1 MANLVQE
8 LNSLDFSVYIGGPLQ
23 AAVDAQHSASMSQ
36 VNFIKEVGFVST
48 VIPAVEEDLDAVP
61 PVEAS
66 PERTETDLRY
76 VDFKYK
82 KRVPNSAYD
91 SSEATT
97 PDNQPFIDSEITIK
111 VPFLTM
117 LTIPAIRIEEINI
130 DFNAKLTSVET
141 TTASSEFAG
150 SAELSAKFW
159 KVRFKA
165 SASYKRSTSS
175 TTNVE
180 KTYTLGVRV
189 RAVNDELPA
198 GLDRI
203 LTMLEDSIRVS

>member
-8 LNSLDFSVYIGGPLQ
+8 LNSLEFSVYIGGPLQ

-36 VNFIKEVGFVST
+36 VNFIKEVGFVTTTTSGVT
-48 VIPAVEEDLDAVP
+48 
-61 PVEAS
+61 
-66 PERTETDLRY
+66 TTDLRY
-76 VDFKYK
+76 VEFKYK
-82 KRVPNSAYD
+82 KRVPNPTYD
-91 SSEATT
+91 STATT
-97 PDNQPFIDSEITIK
+97 APNNQQFIDSNVTIE

-117 LTIPAIRIEEINI
+117 LTIPALRIEEINI

-141 TTASSEFAG
+141 TAASSEFSG

-175 TTNVE
+175 TTNIE
-180 KTYTLGVRV
+180 KTYNLGVRV

-203 LTMLEDSIRVS
+203 LTMLEDSIRSN

>member
-1 MANLVQE
+1 MPNLVQE

-36 VNFIKEVGFVST
+36 VNFIKEVGFVTTPGNPSAT
-48 VIPAVEEDLDAVP
+48 PAIPA
-61 PVEAS
+61 S
-66 PERTETDLRY
+66 TDLRY

-82 KRVPNSAYD
+82 KRVPNPAFNPAAAVSA
-91 SSEATT
+91 T
-97 PDNQPFIDSEITIK
+97 NQEFIDSEVTIK

-141 TTASSEFAG
+141 TAASSEFAG

-159 KVRFKA
+159 KIKFKA
-165 SASYKRSTSS
+165 SASYKRTTSS
-175 TTNVE
+175 TSNVE

>member
-1 MANLVQE
+1 MPNLVQE

-23 AAVDAQHSASMSQ
+23 AAVDAQHAASMSQ
-36 VNFIKEVGFVST
+36 VNFIKEVGFVPTAATST
-48 VIPAVEEDLDAVP
+48 TPA
-61 PVEAS
+61 S
-66 PERTETDLRY
+66 TDLRY

-82 KRVPNSAYD
+82 KRVPNPTYD
-91 SSEATT
+91 SAATT
-97 PDNQPFIDSEITIK
+97 APNNQQFIDSEVTIK

-117 LTIPAIRIEEINI
+117 LTIPALRIEEINI
-130 DFNAKLTSVET
+130 DFNAKLTSIET
-141 TTASSEFAG
+141 TAASSEFAA

-159 KVRFKA
+159 KVKFKA
-165 SASYKRSTSS
+165 SASYKRTTSS
-175 TTNVE
+175 TSNVE

-189 RAVNDELPA
+189 RAVNDELPP

>member
-1 MANLVQE
+1 MPNLVQE

-23 AAVDAQHSASMSQ
+23 AAVDAQHAASMSQ
-36 VNFIKEVGFVST
+36 VNFIKEVGFISIAANPT
-48 VIPAVEEDLDAVP
+48 ASP
-61 PVEAS
+61 PVLAS
-66 PERTETDLRY
+66 NDLRY

-82 KRVPNSAYD
+82 KRVPNPNFGKLPAD
-91 SSEATT
+91 AVPAGANVINEFL
-97 PDNQPFIDSEITIK
+97 DQEITIK

-117 LTIPAIRIEEINI
+117 LTIPALRIEEINI

-141 TTASSEFAG
+141 TAASSEFAG

-159 KVRFKA
+159 KIRFKA

-180 KTYTLGVRV
+180 KTYNLGVRV

>member
-1 MANLVQE
+1 MPNLVQE

-23 AAVDAQHSASMSQ
+23 AAVNAQHAASMSQ
-36 VNFIKEVGFVST
+36 VNFIKEVGFIT
-48 VIPAVEEDLDAVP
+48 TAATTTTPA
-61 PVEAS
+61 S
-66 PERTETDLRY
+66 SDLRY

-82 KRVPNSAYD
+82 KRVPNPTYD
-91 SSEATT
+91 SAATT
-97 PDNQPFIDSEITIK
+97 APNNQPFIDSEVTIK

-141 TTASSEFAG
+141 TAASSEFAG

-159 KVRFKA
+159 KIRFKA

>member
-23 AAVDAQHSASMSQ
+23 AAVDAQHAASMSQ
-36 VNFIKEVGFVST
+36 VNFIKEVGFVTTTTSGVAT
-48 VIPAVEEDLDAVP
+48 
-61 PVEAS
+61 
-66 PERTETDLRY
+66 TDLRY
-76 VDFKYK
+76 VEFKYK
-82 KRVPNSAYD
+82 KRVPNPTYD
-91 SSEATT
+91 SAATT
-97 PDNQPFIDSEITIK
+97 APNNQQFIDSNVTVE

-117 LTIPAIRIEEINI
+117 LTIPALRIEEINI

-141 TTASSEFAG
+141 TAASSEFSG

-175 TTNVE
+175 TTNIE
-180 KTYTLGVRV
+180 KTYNLGVRV

-203 LTMLEDSIRVS
+203 LTMLEDSIVSA

>member
-1 MANLVQE
+1 MPNLVQE

-36 VNFIKEVGFVST
+36 VNFIKEVGFVTTPGNPSAT
-48 VIPAVEEDLDAVP
+48 P
-61 PVEAS
+61 PVPAS
-66 PERTETDLRY
+66 TDLRY

-82 KRVPNSAYD
+82 KRVPNPAYNAALPVSA
-91 SSEATT
+91 T
-97 PDNQPFIDSEITIK
+97 NQEFIDSEVTIK

-141 TTASSEFAG
+141 TAASSEFAG

-159 KVRFKA
+159 KVKFKA
-165 SASYKRSTSS
+165 SASYKRTTSS
-175 TTNVE
+175 TSNVE

>member
-1 MANLVQE
+1 MPNLVQE

-23 AAVDAQHSASMSQ
+23 AAVDAQHAASMSQ
-36 VNFIKEVGFVST
+36 VNFIQEVGFKDDS
-48 VIPAVEEDLDAVP
+48 AGG
-61 PVEAS
+61 
-66 PERTETDLRY
+66 TDLRY
-76 VDFKYK
+76 VDFSYK
-82 KRVPNSAYD
+82 KRVPNPSYD
-91 SSEATT
+91 NTSPPSSTNEE
-97 PDNQPFIDSEITIK
+97 FIDSDVTIN

-117 LTIPAIRIEEINI
+117 LTIPALRIEEINI

-141 TTASSEFAG
+141 TAASSEFAG

-165 SASYKRSTSS
+165 SASYKRTTSS
-175 TTNVE
+175 STNVE

>member
-1 MANLVQE
+1 MPNLVQE

-23 AAVDAQHSASMSQ
+23 AAVDAQHAASMSQ
-36 VNFIKEVGFVST
+36 VNFIKEVGFIT
-48 VIPAVEEDLDAVP
+48 TAANAAATP
-61 PVEAS
+61 PVLAS
-66 PERTETDLRY
+66 TDLRY

-82 KRVPNSAYD
+82 KRVPNPNFGKLPA
-91 SSEATT
+91 EAVPAGANVTNEFL
-97 PDNQPFIDSEITIK
+97 DQEITIK

-117 LTIPAIRIEEINI
+117 LTIPALRIEEINI

-141 TTASSEFAG
+141 TAASSEFAG

-159 KVRFKA
+159 KVKFKA

-180 KTYTLGVRV
+180 KTYNLGVRV